1 MKPKRE
7 SKAKSGT
14 ALLVGVHTLSQAH
27 YGGNLTSLSS
37 PLRDVEDFEHIAK
50 LNGIEVKTFIQ
61 ATATRNNLLS
71 GIGKAAK
78 ALNPGDFFLL
88 VFSGYGGSIANY
100 AGTGH
105 SQHCPT
111 WCLYDGQLL
120 LSEIRMALAA
130 FQPGVD
136 VLVIAD
142 CSNGTDINWKP
153 IEPDLTPKLLQRE
166 ITDSVYLT
174 NKDFYDATILAT
186 ITPEAIKA
194 NVLWLHACQPN
205 QVSYENNLNGYLT
218 SAIKHL
224 WNGGLYGQKFQQFF
238 DEIILEMP
246 PYQSP
251 SVEVLGGNASNL
263 FSRRPFSC

>member
-27 YGGNLTSLSS
+27 YGGNLTNLNS
-37 PLRDVEDFEHIAK
+37 PLRDVEDFENIAK
-50 LNGIEVKTFIQ
+50 LNGMTVKTFIQ

-78 ALNPGDFFLL
+78 TLKVGDIFLL

-130 FQPGVD
+130 FQQGVD

-142 CSNGTDINWKP
+142 CSKGADINWKP
-153 IEPDLTPKLLQRE
+153 YEPDLTPKLLQRE

-174 NKDFYDATILAT
+174 NKDFYDATILGT

-251 SVEVLGGNASNL
+251 SVEVLGGDASSL